1 MKNKTRNHR
10 IKRTLF
16 LAVLLCVVFG
26 IAASA
31 AAFAA
36 PVRASDEFLELLR
49 ECIGKE
55 LEYTA
60 AHSADISSINVNTD
74 YSKYTVRMQT
84 STVSDDD
91 QRVAEKLFSLSETYG
106 SMAGEENGF
115 VRVEYVGSSGTKL
128 WSTDSESY
136 VPPKKTVASVPMST
150 SSSKTTTTATTEAT
164 TEQKSSSTIKTEA
177 FGDLVW
183 VTNND
188 DYFHSSDSCGKINGT
203 AFQLMRSLAEK
214 RGYVACDSCW

>member
-49 ECIGKE
+49 DCIERE
-55 LEYTA
+55 LDYTT
-60 AHSADISSINVNTD
+60 AHSANINSIDVNTD
-74 YSKYTVRMQT
+74 YNKYTVRMLT

-106 SMAGEENGF
+106 SMAGEEATF
-115 VRVEYVGSSGTKL
+115 VKVEYVGSSGTKL

-136 VPPKKTVASVPMST
+136 VPPKKTVASVPMTT
-150 SSSKTTTTATTEAT
+150 SNAKTTTTATAEPSTES
-164 TEQKSSSTIKTEA
+164 KSSSTIKTEA